1 MIYITQFIFVKKG
14 KEKIFLEFE
23 DFAIPLMEKYNG
35 KILYRL
41 RPNEENFITKHEEE
55 TPYEIHFISFASEQ
69 DLSNFLKDDSRLA
82 FMHLKEESVKS
93 TLLIKGNKM

>member
-41 RPNEENFITKHEEE
+41 RPNEESFITKHEEV
-55 TPYEIHFISFASEQ
+55 TPYEILFISFASEQ
-69 DLSNFLKDDSRLA
+69 DLSDFLKDDSRLA

>member
-1 MIYITQFIFVKKG
+1 MIYITQFIFVKEG
-14 KEKIFLEFE
+14 KEAIFLQFE

-41 RPNEENFITKHEEE
+41 RPNQENFISEHNGE
-55 TPYEIHFISFASEQ
+55 TPYEIHFISFASEE
-69 DLSNFLKDDSRLA
+69 DLNEFLKDDSRLA

-93 TLLIKGNKM
+93 TLLIKGRKM